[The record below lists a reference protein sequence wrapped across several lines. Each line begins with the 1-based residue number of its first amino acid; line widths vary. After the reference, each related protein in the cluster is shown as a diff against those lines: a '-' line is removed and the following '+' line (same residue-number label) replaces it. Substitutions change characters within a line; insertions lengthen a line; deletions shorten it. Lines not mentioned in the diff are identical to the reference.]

1 MTRNQHHLPTQLNV
15 LHYVSNLLKIVIP
28 TQVSNRQAHYLQA
41 HTHQHHEPANKLP
54 ALSWTSQLLPFK
66 LGSTNTGSMGPSN
79 CGWLPTGTY
88 LHPPPNKSTA
98 SNKMLTRKHGS
109 NQISTEVTDLINKG
123 AIIETQVVQ
132 QSFVSQIFLV
142 EKKDGGQR
150 PVVNL
155 KCLNQ
160 YVKTE
165 HFKME
170 GLHLLS
176 GLLQAQDWMVKLD
189 LKDAYLQVPIHPNHQ
204 HLLTYV
210 PVGGKELHVQMPTI
224 WPVLSTQSVHQI
236 AEASGGLLEAN
247 RLSSNNISGQHANLA
262 PEQEATTPDHPVD
275 LPVAQGPGTYGQP
288 EKVHNKPHSGVGVSG
303 LSGGICINESVHSPR
318 ETAKDKARCK
328 ANVGLPTGD
337 SEGSGTVCRES
348 CSYTESHPFSS
359 ITLLS
364 SPNINEFCPSPK
376 LHTGGGEQEIRHS
389 SDTDRSLQGGSNLV
403 GFIGTEPPGNTS
415 LPTMP
420 YSDGALRCIQQGLG
434 AVLNGQTQTG
444 GQWSPEEATH
454 HINYLELLAAFLAI
468 KAFGKTWQGVT
479 VSMRHRQ
486 HHSSKLYK
494 SERRH
499 NFQATLPAGFVNLDL
514 VQ

>member
-1 MTRNQHHLPTQLNV
+1 MNLQISCQHIAGRVSYFLSNWEVLTQDQWVLQTVGGYQLELTSTPHQTRVP
-15 LHYVSNLLKIVIP
+15 
-28 TQVSNRQAHYLQA
+28 
-41 HTHQHHEPANKLP
+41 HQIRCSPENMA
-54 ALSWTSQLLPFK
+54 
-66 LGSTNTGSMGPSN
+66 
-79 CGWLPTGTY
+79 
-88 LHPPPNKSTA
+88 
-98 SNKMLTRKHGS
+98 
-109 NQISTEVTDLINKG
+109 QISTEVTDLINKG

-160 YVKTE
+160 YLKTE

-170 GLHLLS
+170 GLHLLP

-210 PVGGKELHVQMPTI
+210 PVGRKELHVQMPTI

-275 LPVAQGPGTYGQP
+275 LPVAQGPRTYGQP
-288 EKVHNKPHSGVGVSG
+288 EKVHNKPHSRVGVSG
-303 LSGGICINESVHSPR
+303 LSGGICINKSVHSPR
-318 ETAKDKARCK
+318 ETAEDKARCK
-328 ANVGLPTGD
+328 ANVGLPMGD

-359 ITLLS
+359 ITLSS
-364 SPNINEFCPSPK
+364 SPNVNEFCPSPE

-389 SDTDRSLQGGSNLV
+389 SDTDRAACKADLTWWVSLEQSHLGTPVCPPCPTVMVHSDASNK
-403 GFIGTEPPGNTS
+403 GW
-415 LPTMP
+415 
-420 YSDGALRCIQQGLG
+420 
-434 AVLNGQTQTG
+434 GQF
-444 GQWSPEEATH
+444 SM
-454 HINYLELLAAFLAI
+454 
-468 KAFGKTWQGVT
+468 GKRRQE
-479 VSMRHRQ
+479 VSGHQ
-486 HHSSKLYK
+486 KKQL
-494 SERRH
+494 
-499 NFQATLPAGFVNLDL
+499 TI
-514 VQ
+514 